1 MDLSVDDL
9 VKIFKSSEDDDNI
22 EDGYSDYDCSEFESI
37 EEFKE
42 YYKEE
47 KWKFDLDNIVY
58 KRIYDFKDYEFTHS
72 IVYELVSR
80 NFLVIILKNII
91 DKLTTLSYRVLIEK
105 DFVEEEIINN
115 IKLICKDFM
124 TSNKVDDLLL
134 KSEKENILDKSNQL
148 TYSIKNLL
156 YHELYLAYPDY
167 SYSEM
172 NYRGFIDD
180 DLNSMNFISKENFI
194 NRIVFEDDKELEAF
208 MDKVE
213 NDKDYC
219 YNYKNCDGFVVYQ
232 AQNINHN
239 EFVNNDNINSWSINT
254 VYPDYTKKLKNINHT
269 KITMNLSLPKNELI
283 SFVKKIKKEYD
294 EENTSFAKLSD
305 IKKLKSIPL
314 SSSKYKQNWSDMF
327 FIYDYISSEI
337 NKNSKK
343 DCIKYLQILF
353 TFKYGKRQKNKNANK
368 NVTTSSCYYSS
379 KTISNKYKTMC
390 ELIEQF
396 DYMNLINKNPNND
409 IFKNVKNKK
418 LKCSKSDLYK
428 KEQIYN
434 YLESL

>member
-91 DKLTTLSYRVLIEK
+91 DKLTTLFYRVLKEK

-180 DLNSMNFISKENFI
+180 DLNSMNLISKENFI

-219 YNYKNCDGFVVYQ
+219 YNYKNCDGFVV
-232 AQNINHN
+232 
-239 EFVNNDNINSWSINT
+239 
-254 VYPDYTKKLKNINHT
+254 
-269 KITMNLSLPKNELI
+269 
-283 SFVKKIKKEYD
+283 
-294 EENTSFAKLSD
+294 
-305 IKKLKSIPL
+305 
-314 SSSKYKQNWSDMF
+314 
-327 FIYDYISSEI
+327 
-337 NKNSKK
+337 
-343 DCIKYLQILF
+343 
-353 TFKYGKRQKNKNANK
+353 
-368 NVTTSSCYYSS
+368 
-379 KTISNKYKTMC
+379 
-390 ELIEQF
+390 
-396 DYMNLINKNPNND
+396 
-409 IFKNVKNKK
+409 
-418 LKCSKSDLYK
+418 
-428 KEQIYN
+428 
-434 YLESL
+434 